1 MKRLFLIPVLLALL
15 AGCGSGPKVTNV
27 PAAGV
32 TGPATVTPTNGDPMT
47 AITNDACGSRLQD
60 IAGALLQYYAT
71 NRRLPM
77 ALDDVRGMGDIDEPL
92 KFTCPD
98 TGLPYV
104 YVPRGLHQPG
114 KDMYIIVHD
123 AIPHDGIRH
132 CIVMSVSGSTRTPQ
146 TQVVVMPEEM
156 FLSYH

>member
-1 MKRLFLIPVLLALL
+1 MTFFL

-27 PAAGV
+27 TAPGITAPNTAAPI
-32 TGPATVTPTNGDPMT
+32 TGDPMT

-60 IAGALLQYYAT
+60 ISGALLEYYAL
-71 NRRLPM
+71 NRDLPV
-77 ALDDVRGMGDIDEPL
+77 ALDDVRNMGDLDAPL

-104 YVPRGLHQPG
+104 YVPRGLHHPG

-123 AIPHDGIRH
+123 AIPHDGLRH
-132 CIVMSVSGSTRTPQ
+132 CILMSVSGSTRTPQ
-146 TQVVVMPEEM
+146 MQVVVMPETM